1 MVSKVPEISEEL
13 AIESQKYL
21 AEKYKEDTNVWGE
34 MKDSV
39 WDNYTKFLYDN
50 KLINKEMKA
59 SEAYTN
65 EFLPK

>member
-1 MVSKVPEISEEL
+1 
-13 AIESQKYL
+13 
-21 AEKYKEDTNVWGE
+21 

-50 KLINKEMKA
+50 KLISTEMKA

-65 EFLPK
+65 EFLSK